1 VAFHGSSSSG
11 SHGTLT
17 VTIKASPST
26 NVHCSHDVSMAFP
39 STLAAFIGSIIS
51 GIAMFASGA
60 FLAGMSWINQLDL
73 HPESGSLVDDELCEL
88 VERPAILGAVV
99 FSGSSPTTCA
109 CRALSDS
116 LKGFDSDRCYPKA
129 LGIVHDLARDLMV
142 DILHPAAFLVLG
154 PLDRFLLVEALQL
167 LPAGVELP
175 ALVPHLSTI
184 AVEPSARSLDIGDGW
199 DFDACVHSHDHLTLG
214 LIHIWQGGSC
224 IGDPFLAFSLDAQD
238 ALFANWYFST
248 TGDLDLFGLGPIPQ
262 RDDERSLESPMFVR
276 SRLAHRE
283 LPILVIPLGKGLL
296 ENGEWGYD
304 QAQRSGC
311 RQTQRHGSPDS

>member
-39 STLAAFIGSIIS
+39 STRAAFIGSIIS
-51 GIAMFASGA
+51 GIAMFASWA

-99 FSGSSPTTCA
+99 FAGSSPTTCA

-154 PLDRFLLVEALQL
+154 PLDGFLLVEALQL
-167 LPAGVELP
+167 LATSIELP
-175 ALVPHLSTI
+175 TLIAHLSAI
-184 AVEPSARSLDIGDGW
+184 AVEPSRLTSDVGDRW
-199 DFDACVHSHDHLTLG
+199 DLDACIDSHD
-214 LIHIWQGGSC
+214 
-224 IGDPFLAFSLDAQD
+224 
-238 ALFANWYFST
+238 
-248 TGDLDLFGLGPIPQ
+248 DL
-262 RDDERSLESPMFVR
+262 
-276 SRLAHRE
+276 
-283 LPILVIPLGKGLL
+283 
-296 ENGEWGYD
+296 
-304 QAQRSGC
+304 
-311 RQTQRHGSPDS
+311 